1 LKISF
6 LNKSTSIIICAVI
19 IFSALSRPVYSSHS
33 SETSERKIIVFKS
46 TLTDDAT
53 KENIIK
59 KHGGIKIKKL
69 DLVNGAVVY
78 LTNKQKNALSIEG
91 EIARIEDDVIIS
103 VSGKGSDVP
112 TNTQPAQQVPWGIL
126 QIKAD
131 SVWLVTTADRVKVAV
146 IDSGIDLSHPDLI
159 DNIKGGYNTINPK
172 KSAND
177 DYGHGTH
184 VAGIIAAENNS
195 IGVVGVG
202 PQIDLYAVKVL
213 NSQGSGYVSDV
224 IEGLDWSMKNGMQ
237 IINMSFGMPTD
248 SQSLHDAISLVNQSG
263 IVQIASAGNSYGGSV
278 SYPAAYPEVIS
289 VSATDSSNQIAPF
302 SSKGKVDLSAPGVSI
317 FSTYKGSTY
326 QTMNGTSMA
335 APHVTGVAA
344 LLLSV
349 PSKCDLNYDGLVSP
363 AEIKQR
369 LENTAVDLGVSG
381 KDGIFG
387 AGLVNAYS
395 AIQ

>member
-1 LKISF
+1 MKISF

>member
-1 LKISF
+1 
-6 LNKSTSIIICAVI
+6 
-19 IFSALSRPVYSSHS
+19 VYSSHS